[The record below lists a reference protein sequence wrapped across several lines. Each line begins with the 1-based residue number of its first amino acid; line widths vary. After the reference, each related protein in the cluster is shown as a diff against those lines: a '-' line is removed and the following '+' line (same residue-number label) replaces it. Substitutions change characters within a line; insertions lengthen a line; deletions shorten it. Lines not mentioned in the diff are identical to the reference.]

1 MVGVNEKGR
10 TRSARS
16 FSEREKLL
24 AEGGI
29 HIFQPD
35 TVLPAQF
42 FSTLRQRTASQGER
56 RLVAAVLEDAVACFQ
71 KHLGAEDR
79 RNRKLYADAE
89 AWLFSDDDSWPFA
102 FVNVCEALDI
112 QPPFLRRGLLLW
124 RNGQRALYQRVTRRV
139 ESASV
144 VSPWRA
150 RQERAR
156 SEPGH
161 PHLLKQASGA

>member
-1 MVGVNEKGR
+1 MVGANEQGR
-10 TRSARS
+10 TSSARRL
-16 FSEREKLL
+16 SEREKLL
-24 AEGGI
+24 AEGGT

-35 TVLPAQF
+35 TILPAQF

-124 RNGQRALYQRVTRRV
+124 RSGQRAQYQRAARRV
-139 ESASV
+139 ESASL

-150 RQERAR
+150 RSERAH
-156 SEPGH
+156 SEH
-161 PHLLKQASGA
+161 VCPHLLKQASGA